1 VKLTFY
7 PRLALDGIRK
17 NKRLYLP
24 YLITAAAMV
33 MMYYVTSFLEYSPAV
48 AQQPGGNVIAGMLQM
63 GSWIIA
69 LFAAL
74 FLLYSNSFLM
84 RRRKREFGLYNIL
97 GMDKGSI
104 AGILFWEGLFSAVFS
119 LVTGLSAGVALSKL
133 FELGLL
139 RMVDGEV
146 NFAFQIIWKSA
157 GEAAAIF
164 GSIFAVLYLNGVR
177 QISLDSP
184 IALLRSENV
193 GEKPPKAN
201 FFVALLGLFLLA
213 WAYYLAV
220 TIQDP
225 ISAIVVFFVAVGMVI
240 LATYLL
246 FIAGSV
252 TLCRILQKNRAYYYR
267 PNHFISV
274 SAMAF
279 RMKRN
284 GAGLAS
290 ICILLTMV
298 LVTLSSTV
306 SLYVGA
312 EDSLHSRYPQELIAQ
327 TRFTQQEPLTD
338 GTVESLRMKLQNF
351 CRENGVEESAITD
364 YRAAEI
370 SGLLRDGVFQ
380 ADISSVPTLD
390 DSQIVLMRFIDL
402 ADYNR
407 ILGQEMTLE
416 PDEVLLYASR
426 LDYRADT
433 FQLAGGDAYR
443 VRERLSDFWD
453 NPNAAMDI
461 ASSLFVVTADI
472 QRIVE
477 PLAELKYHSSGAP
490 LLACRW
496 YCGFDTGLERTG
508 QLKLYDSLRA
518 FAQSLESDAP
528 DVIDY
533 IRTESREANR
543 GDFYGTYGGLLFLGL
558 MLSVVFLTA
567 CVLILY
573 YKQVTE
579 GYEDQ
584 SRFDTMVK
592 VGMTQRDIRRT
603 VNSQMFTVSFLPLFV
618 AGAHMCFAFPL
629 IRKLLYLFNL
639 QNTLLLVE
647 VTAVCFGVFGM
658 LYALVYRLTSK
669 AYCAI
674 VSPGAE

>member
-1 VKLTFY
+1 MKLFFY

-17 NKRLYLP
+17 NKRLYSP

-33 MMYYVTSFLEYSPAV
+33 MMYYVTSFLEYSQAI
-48 AQQPGGNVIAGMLQM
+48 ACQPGGNVIAGMLQM
-63 GSWIIA
+63 GSWIMA

-97 GMDKGSI
+97 GMDKKSI
-104 AGILFWEGLFSAVFS
+104 AGILFWEGLFAAAISLAV
-119 LVTGLSAGVALSKL
+119 GLFAGVALSKL

-139 RMVDGEV
+139 RMMDSDVD
-146 NFAFQIIWKSA
+146 FAFHIAWKSA
-157 GEAAAIF
+157 GEAAMIFGAIF
-164 GSIFAVLYLNGVR
+164 AGLYLNGVR
-177 QISLDSP
+177 QTSLDSP
-184 IALLRSENV
+184 LALLHSESV

-201 FFVALLGLFLLA
+201 YLVALLGLALLA

-225 ISAIVVFFVAVGMVI
+225 VSALVVFFLAVGMVI

-274 SAMAF
+274 SSMTF

-312 EDSLHSRYPQELIAQ
+312 EDNLHSRYPQQLLTK
-327 TRFTQQEPLTD
+327 TRFIQENALTD
-338 GTVESLRMKLQNF
+338 GTVDTLRSRLRAF
-351 CRENGVEESAITD
+351 CEENGVEKTFVMD
-364 YRAAEI
+364 YRTAEI

-380 ADISSVPTLD
+380 ADISEDPVLSD
-390 DSQIVLMRFIDL
+390 AQIVLALFVDL

-407 ILGQEMTLE
+407 IYGQEKTLS
-416 PDEVLLYASR
+416 PDEVFIYASKM
-426 LDYRADT
+426 DYRADT
-433 FQLAGGDAYR
+433 FRLEGGTAYR
-443 VRERLSDFWD
+443 VKEQLTDHWD
-453 NPNAAMDI
+453 NPDAAMNI
-461 ASSLFVVTADI
+461 VPALFVVTADLE
-472 QRIVE
+472 RIVE
-477 PLAELKYHSSGAP
+477 PITSLKYSGSGKP

-496 YCGFDTGLERTG
+496 YYGFDTGLEPEE
-508 QLKLYDSLRA
+508 QLKLYDKLSS

-533 IRTESREANR
+533 MRTESREANR
-543 GDFYGTYGGLLFLGL
+543 GEFYGLYGGLLFLGL
-558 MLSVVFLTA
+558 MLSAVFLAA

-573 YKQVTE
+573 YKQITE

-592 VGMTQRDIRRT
+592 VGMTRRDIRRT
-603 VNSQMFTVSFLPLFV
+603 VNSQMFTVCFLPLLM
-618 AGAHMCFAFPL
+618 AGVHMCFAFPL

-639 QNTLLLVE
+639 QNTLLLIV
-647 VTAVCFGVFGM
+647 VTAVCFGVFGA
-658 LYALVYRLTSK
+658 LYALVYRLTSR
-669 AYCAI
+669 AYCSI
-674 VSPGAE
+674 VSP